1 MHLASARGA
10 ARNLFLSAC
19 NQIRNFGSCFLAT
32 YSFSCRGRAKTR
44 FDHGGSYLVAFY
56 YLPK

>member
-19 NQIRNFGSCFLAT
+19 NQIRNFESCFLAI
-32 YSFSCRGRAKTR
+32 YSFSCKGRAQTR
-44 FDHGGSYLVAFY
+44 FDHGRSYPAAFY
-56 YLPK
+56 Y